1 MGVSTIKRCQFPL
14 TSKGDN
20 DDGASTFE
28 QSRLDLVLEA

>member
-1 MGVSTIKRCQFPL
+1 MGISAIKSCHCPL